1 MAKQF
6 PGAGKRKGGPKVILS
21 FLISCYASPAENAVL
36 QNSIPDIKK
45 KLSQFY
51 RRIFPGVCSTIAG
64 QNRFARQ
71 ENSSNTRGTRL
82 LPRPRNT
89 RRKGASVTTRH
100 VFWPTQ
106 RRKAG
111 LLLPSWLRNLDFLG
125 AECSGGTEGGRGGS
139 ATRNRRKLRTDK
151 LSRKFYAQWIPYRAF
166 GARKKKP
173 RLLGDCEDACA
184 GNEQILA

>member
-71 ENSSNTRGTRL
+71 ENSFNTRGTRL

-89 RRKGASVTTRH
+89 RRKGASVTTSH
-100 VFWPTQ
+100 LLLAIH
-106 RRKAG
+106 RRKAITS
-111 LLLPSWLRNLDFLG
+111 LPFSQPISHF
-125 AECSGGTEGGRGGS
+125 AESHSQRKPSRGRGGQARASGES
-139 ATRNRRKLRTDK
+139 ASIEKRT
-151 LSRKFYAQWIPYRAF
+151 RKFYSNWFPCPVLVAL
-166 GARKKKP
+166 KKTRFEP
-173 RLLGDCEDACA
+173 
-184 GNEQILA
+184 